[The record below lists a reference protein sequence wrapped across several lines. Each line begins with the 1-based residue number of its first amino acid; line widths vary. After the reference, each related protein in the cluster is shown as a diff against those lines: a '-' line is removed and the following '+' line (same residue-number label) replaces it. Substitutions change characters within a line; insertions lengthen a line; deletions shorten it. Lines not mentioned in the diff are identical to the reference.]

1 MSDGADQPPEQTAPA
16 EQPSHH
22 AGSAQTLTNPFFQG
36 INWLSLGLTV
46 AVLLAVYLGTLAP
59 PGPIADAASKP

>member
-1 MSDGADQPPEQTAPA
+1 MEMTAMSDGADQPPEQTAPA

-36 INWLSLGLTV
+36 IQLVEPRAYRRCIIGGLSGY
-46 AVLLAVYLGTLAP
+46 ARPARPY
-59 PGPIADAASKP
+59 S